1 MLKKSNSRDGIFAYK
16 AYKTVDKYTKNN
28 KKQYGSQIIWL
39 FIFVSFFLI
48 KLFADL
54 DYFSNVLSPI

>member
-28 KKQYGSQIIWL
+28 KKQYGSQIIW
-39 FIFVSFFLI
+39 FIYFCIVFFDKTLRR
-48 KLFADL
+48 
-54 DYFSNVLSPI
+54 S